1 MLVFAESDSHAAPVH
16 DASRQ
21 KEVLTRLYAGGGW
34 ETDEMLH
41 ALQASTDLYFD
52 RVSQIVMPSWTK
64 GAAHEISSSI
74 EARISRPPEKKRVT
88 EPKPCARS
96 LAVDDCGMNR
106 ERSLGHPKYSN
117 GPFSREFGLHLRKK
131 LQAAR

>member
-16 DASRQ
+16 YASRQ

-64 GAAHEISSSI
+64 AAS
-74 EARISRPPEKKRVT
+74 P
-88 EPKPCARS
+88 
-96 LAVDDCGMNR
+96 
-106 ERSLGHPKYSN
+106 
-117 GPFSREFGLHLRKK
+117 
-131 LQAAR
+131 